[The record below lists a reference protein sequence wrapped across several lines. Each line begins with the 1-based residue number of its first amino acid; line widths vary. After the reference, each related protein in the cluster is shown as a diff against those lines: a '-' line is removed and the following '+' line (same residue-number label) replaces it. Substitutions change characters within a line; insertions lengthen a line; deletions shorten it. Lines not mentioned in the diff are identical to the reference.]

1 MIGTYLDSSDDN
13 YLILVR
19 EDNFIPCAKPST
31 GAQVKFLIEH
41 ELDRKDR
48 TSYSSKKV
56 SFVL

>member
-1 MIGTYLDSSDDN
+1 MIVTHLDSSDDN

-19 EDNFIPCAKPST
+19 ENNFIPGTKPST
-31 GAQVKFLIEH
+31 GAQVKFLIEQKS
-41 ELDRKDR
+41 DRKDR